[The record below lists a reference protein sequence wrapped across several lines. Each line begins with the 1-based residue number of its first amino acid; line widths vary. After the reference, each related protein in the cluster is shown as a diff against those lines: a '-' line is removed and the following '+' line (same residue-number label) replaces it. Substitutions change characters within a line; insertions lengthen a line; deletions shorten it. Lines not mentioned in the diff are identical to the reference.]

1 MSEVAPHWHL
11 LSTLVSIPSFTGHNS
26 KICEYLKNTLED
38 FGYEVVVSQA
48 VPQNWQ
54 HDDQGSPPLIES
66 IENAEYLI
74 GYPPEERD
82 SGLLLFAHYD
92 TELRLNN
99 GELFKMTEDE
109 TKFYGHG
116 IADDKAGVAAIML
129 TIQTLLSDNTN
140 KLPAVVFAQ
149 AKQGGCFGMSKA
161 ISEVKDRRAAIYSH
175 PAESNQGF
183 RQIKTA
189 SRGIAT
195 FEIAFKGVEPK
206 EVEENTPASADP
218 RTGVSALHLASSF
231 IQEIDSWND
240 EDIVW
245 LVTDLQVSNRDF
257 QVAGRCSIK
266 VSTWFRNAT
275 VEEIYQILRER
286 FHREDWEVISTMQD
300 PPSLVGIRANPALTT
315 DQSFIQLVKDSVMC
329 ITGQSV
335 SEYAWHAASDIRF
348 PLLHLGIPT
357 IGLGCIAGGF
367 YGGEEWVEKESFNE
381 FVTILSEILKRFQ
394 S

>member
-1 MSEVAPHWHL
+1 M
-11 LSTLVSIPSFTGHNS
+11 
-26 KICEYLKNTLED
+26 KTLED
-38 FGYEVVVSQA
+38 FGYEVVISQSE
-48 VPQNWQ
+48 PLNWQ
-54 HDDQGSPPLIES
+54 YDDQGSPPLHGPIEDTR
-66 IENAEYLI
+66 YLI
-74 GYPPEERD
+74 GYPPLQRD
-82 SGLLLFAHYD
+82 SGLLYFAHYD
-92 TELRLNN
+92 TELRVN
-99 GELFKMTEDE
+99 EDDVFKIIEDE

-116 IADDKAGVAAIML
+116 IADDKAGVAAIIL
-129 TIQTLLSDNTN
+129 AIETLLSENTN

-161 ISEVKDRRAAIYSH
+161 ISEVKNRSAAIYSH

-195 FEIAFKGVEPK
+195 FKVTFKGVVPK

-218 RTGVSALHLASSF
+218 RTGVSALRLASSF

-245 LVTDLQVSNRDF
+245 LVSDLRVSNKDF
-257 QVAGRCSIK
+257 QVAELCSIK
-266 VSTWFRNAT
+266 VSTWFRNVT
-275 VEEIYQILRER
+275 LEEIDQIFRER
-286 FHREDWEVISTMQD
+286 FHREDWEFISTVQD
-300 PPSLVGIRANPALTT
+300 SPTLVGIRANPALTT
-315 DQSFIQLVKDSVMC
+315 DQSFIHLVKDCVMC
-329 ITGQSV
+329 VTGQSV

-357 IGLGCIAGGF
+357 VGLGCIAGGF
-367 YGGEEWVEKESFNE
+367 YGGEEWVEKESFNH
-381 FVTILSEILKRFQ
+381 FVTILSEILKQFQ